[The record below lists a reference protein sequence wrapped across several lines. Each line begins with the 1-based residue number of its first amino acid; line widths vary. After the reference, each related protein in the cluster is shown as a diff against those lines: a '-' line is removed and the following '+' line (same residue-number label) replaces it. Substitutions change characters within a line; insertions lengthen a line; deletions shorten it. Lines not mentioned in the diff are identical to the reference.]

1 MKKGLLAILAIV
13 ALMTGCATSAEKM
26 ARQAEVAAQVKE
38 ALQARHYKIDVHM
51 MYPRRGSSV
60 NVSSNYSLEV
70 KGDTLVSYLPYF
82 GRAYNVPYGGGK
94 GLNFKALITGYRSE
108 PGNKGLTRIQI
119 STENEEDQYLYY
131 LEIFNNGEATIDVQS
146 RQREFI
152 TYSGRMDLY

>member
-38 ALQARHYKIDVHM
+38 ALQDRHYKIDVHM

-60 NVSSNYSLEV
+60 NVSSNYSLE
-70 KGDTLVSYLPYF
+70 PYF

-108 PGNKGLTRIQI
+108 LGNKGLTRIQI